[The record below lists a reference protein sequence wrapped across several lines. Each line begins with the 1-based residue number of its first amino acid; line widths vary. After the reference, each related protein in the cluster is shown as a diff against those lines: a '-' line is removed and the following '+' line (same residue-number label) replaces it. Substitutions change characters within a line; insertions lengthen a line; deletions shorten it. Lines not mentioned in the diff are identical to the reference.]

1 MCDYTL
7 KFSHILLSQE
17 NIFSFESKW
26 GHFIWHVVPKN
37 VKVSVKAIL
46 TTRISKYW
54 KLKNSSKRLYMR
66 PNAFNRQFLII
77 PVKNYQ
83 KVMLSNQYTTKKS
96 NFKVDILE
104 TMKQMHFFENS
115 SFWVQ
120 HVISNVLTHFQ
131 MKIYFPVIIKC
142 EKILVCNHTYLCI
155 LNFTF
160 VS

>member
-1 MCDYTL
+1 MCDHTL
-7 KFSHILLSQE
+7 IFFFTFYYHRKIYFHLKVSEVILYNMLYQ
-17 NIFSFESKW
+17 
-26 GHFIWHVVPKN
+26 KN

-46 TTRISKYW
+46 TSRISKYW

-83 KVMLSNQYTTKKS
+83 KFMLLNQYIPQKS

-115 SFWVQ
+115 SFLGTTC
-120 HVISNVLTHFQ
+120 H
-131 MKIYFPVIIKC
+131 IKC
-142 EKILVCNHTYLCI
+142 PHSLSNENLFSCDNKMWE
-155 LNFTF
+155 NFS
-160 VS
+160 V